1 MQNTSPRPFWEASP
15 VRNRPQSDF
24 FGIYLSHLLNS
35 YALNVGIKKRELN
48 KSVQLWNQRFCVL
61 HIVGSKWNM
70 EKSAPSVKR
79 LHSQVHELAEGQC
92 DGLVRSSIEGRHLV
106 HNTLGMV
113 PVSNSKQRFQKTE
126 LLVIRW
132 LWVQNRAE
140 IENLCV
146 IKYAQI
152 HSVERSSGK

>member
-1 MQNTSPRPFWEASP
+1 
-15 VRNRPQSDF
+15 
-24 FGIYLSHLLNS
+24 
-35 YALNVGIKKRELN
+35 
-48 KSVQLWNQRFCVL
+48 
-61 HIVGSKWNM
+61 M